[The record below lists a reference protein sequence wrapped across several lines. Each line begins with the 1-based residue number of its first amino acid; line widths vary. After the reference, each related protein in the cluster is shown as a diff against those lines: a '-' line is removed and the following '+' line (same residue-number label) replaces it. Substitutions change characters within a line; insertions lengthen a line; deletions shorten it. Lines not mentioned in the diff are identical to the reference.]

1 MFLSILLQLTAD
13 SSSLAAAETA
23 ANKLPEGTWELA
35 LKGGI
40 VMIPIGI
47 MLVIA
52 LYITIERWLTIS
64 KSGKLDVNFMSS
76 IKDMVLNDNIIGA
89 KTLCGRTD
97 TPIARMLEKGISRIG
112 NPLKN
117 IEVAVENVGKLEV
130 YKLEKGMPWLA
141 TIAGAAPMLGFLGT
155 VTGMISTFGSIA
167 RAGDQL
173 NASALSGG
181 IYEAMVT
188 TVAGLVVGIFA
199 FLAYNLLTA
208 GIEKV
213 VYKME
218 ATSDN
223 PDMQMAVS
231 MMQGSTLDVYFKEK
245 QTRAEMKMGAMMNM
259 TTISNENNGEMLMLM
274 SGMVGQNAI
283 KSNLKELDSAQ
294 AEKPKTEVT
303 LENETK
309 VIEGYTC
316 KKAIV
321 TDEEGTESVFW
332 YTEEISVAKKGQ
344 NYLNESVP
352 GFPMQS
358 EINNNGL
365 KMIMTVTKVDKKL
378 DKKASELFDMTIPS
392 GYKEMTMEQLKSMGM

>member
-1 MFLSILLQLTAD
+1 MKNLLFTFL
-13 SSSLAAAETA
+13 
-23 ANKLPEGTWELA
+23 
-35 LKGGI
+35 
-40 VMIPIGI
+40 
-47 MLVIA
+47 
-52 LYITIERWLTIS
+52 
-64 KSGKLDVNFMSS
+64 
-76 IKDMVLNDNIIGA
+76 
-89 KTLCGRTD
+89 
-97 TPIARMLEKGISRIG
+97 
-112 NPLKN
+112 
-117 IEVAVENVGKLEV
+117 
-130 YKLEKGMPWLA
+130 LA
-141 TIAGAAPMLGFLGT
+141 TCTTLPLLGQMTEGHIA
-155 VTGMISTFGSIA
+155 
-167 RAGDQL
+167 
-173 NASALSGG
+173 
-181 IYEAMVT
+181 
-188 TVAGLVVGIFA
+188 
-199 FLAYNLLTA
+199 
-208 GIEKV
+208 
-213 VYKME
+213 YKME

-259 TTISNENNGEMLMLM
+259 TTISNESNGEMLMLM

-303 LENETK
+303 LENEIK

-316 KKAIV
+316 KKAII

-332 YTEEISVAKKGQ
+332 YTNEIWVAKKGQ

-365 KMIMTVTKVDKKL
+365 KMIMKVIKVDKKL

>member
-1 MFLSILLQLTAD
+1 MKNLLFTFL
-13 SSSLAAAETA
+13 
-23 ANKLPEGTWELA
+23 
-35 LKGGI
+35 
-40 VMIPIGI
+40 
-47 MLVIA
+47 
-52 LYITIERWLTIS
+52 
-64 KSGKLDVNFMSS
+64 
-76 IKDMVLNDNIIGA
+76 
-89 KTLCGRTD
+89 
-97 TPIARMLEKGISRIG
+97 
-112 NPLKN
+112 
-117 IEVAVENVGKLEV
+117 
-130 YKLEKGMPWLA
+130 
-141 TIAGAAPMLGFLGT
+141 
-155 VTGMISTFGSIA
+155 
-167 RAGDQL
+167 
-173 NASALSGG
+173 
-181 IYEAMVT
+181 VT
-188 TVAGLVVGIFA
+188 TCTILPLFGQMTEGHIS
-199 FLAYNLLTA
+199 
-208 GIEKV
+208 
-213 VYKME
+213 YKME

-231 MMQGSTLDVYFKEK
+231 MMQGSTLDIFFKEK

>member
-1 MFLSILLQLTAD
+1 
-13 SSSLAAAETA
+13 
-23 ANKLPEGTWELA
+23 
-35 LKGGI
+35 
-40 VMIPIGI
+40 
-47 MLVIA
+47 
-52 LYITIERWLTIS
+52 
-64 KSGKLDVNFMSS
+64 
-76 IKDMVLNDNIIGA
+76 
-89 KTLCGRTD
+89 
-97 TPIARMLEKGISRIG
+97 
-112 NPLKN
+112 
-117 IEVAVENVGKLEV
+117 
-130 YKLEKGMPWLA
+130 
-141 TIAGAAPMLGFLGT
+141 
-155 VTGMISTFGSIA
+155 
-167 RAGDQL
+167 
-173 NASALSGG
+173 
-181 IYEAMVT
+181 
-188 TVAGLVVGIFA
+188 
-199 FLAYNLLTA
+199 
-208 GIEKV
+208 
-213 VYKME
+213 
-218 ATSDN
+218 
-223 PDMQMAVS
+223 
-231 MMQGSTLDVYFKEK
+231 
-245 QTRAEMKMGAMMNM
+245 MKMGAMMNM

>member
-1 MFLSILLQLTAD
+1 M
-13 SSSLAAAETA
+13 
-23 ANKLPEGTWELA
+23 K
-35 LKGGI
+35 
-40 VMIPIGI
+40 
-47 MLVIA
+47 
-52 LYITIERWLTIS
+52 
-64 KSGKLDVNFMSS
+64 
-76 IKDMVLNDNIIGA
+76 
-89 KTLCGRTD
+89 
-97 TPIARMLEKGISRIG
+97 
-112 NPLKN
+112 
-117 IEVAVENVGKLEV
+117 
-130 YKLEKGMPWLA
+130 
-141 TIAGAAPMLGFLGT
+141 
-155 VTGMISTFGSIA
+155 
-167 RAGDQL
+167 
-173 NASALSGG
+173 
-181 IYEAMVT
+181 
-188 TVAGLVVGIFA
+188 
-199 FLAYNLLTA
+199 NLLFSFLVATCTILHLFGQMTEGHIA
-208 GIEKV
+208 
-213 VYKME
+213 YKME

-358 EINNNGL
+358 EINSNGL

>member
-1 MFLSILLQLTAD
+1 MKNLLFTL
-13 SSSLAAAETA
+13 LA
-23 ANKLPEGTWELA
+23 
-35 LKGGI
+35 
-40 VMIPIGI
+40 
-47 MLVIA
+47 
-52 LYITIERWLTIS
+52 
-64 KSGKLDVNFMSS
+64 
-76 IKDMVLNDNIIGA
+76 
-89 KTLCGRTD
+89 
-97 TPIARMLEKGISRIG
+97 
-112 NPLKN
+112 
-117 IEVAVENVGKLEV
+117 
-130 YKLEKGMPWLA
+130 A
-141 TIAGAAPMLGFLGT
+141 TIAILPL
-155 VTGMISTFGSIA
+155 FGQMTEGHIA
-167 RAGDQL
+167 
-173 NASALSGG
+173 
-181 IYEAMVT
+181 
-188 TVAGLVVGIFA
+188 
-199 FLAYNLLTA
+199 
-208 GIEKV
+208 
-213 VYKME
+213 YKME

-245 QTRAEMKMGAMMNM
+245 QTRAEMKMGTMMNM
-259 TTISNENNGEMLMLM
+259 TTISNETNGEMLMLM

-303 LENETK
+303 LETETK

-332 YTEEISVAKKGQ
+332 YTEEIAVAKKGQ

-378 DKKASELFDMTIPS
+378 DKKSSELFDMTIPS

>member
-1 MFLSILLQLTAD
+1 MKKILLILLVST
-13 SSSLAAAETA
+13 STI
-23 ANKLPEGTWELA
+23 LPLFGQMTEGH
-35 LKGGI
+35 
-40 VMIPIGI
+40 
-47 MLVIA
+47 IA
-52 LYITIERWLTIS
+52 
-64 KSGKLDVNFMSS
+64 
-76 IKDMVLNDNIIGA
+76 
-89 KTLCGRTD
+89 
-97 TPIARMLEKGISRIG
+97 
-112 NPLKN
+112 
-117 IEVAVENVGKLEV
+117 
-130 YKLEKGMPWLA
+130 
-141 TIAGAAPMLGFLGT
+141 
-155 VTGMISTFGSIA
+155 
-167 RAGDQL
+167 
-173 NASALSGG
+173 
-181 IYEAMVT
+181 
-188 TVAGLVVGIFA
+188 
-199 FLAYNLLTA
+199 
-208 GIEKV
+208 
-213 VYKME
+213 YKME

>member
-1 MFLSILLQLTAD
+1 MKNLLFTFL
-13 SSSLAAAETA
+13 
-23 ANKLPEGTWELA
+23 
-35 LKGGI
+35 
-40 VMIPIGI
+40 
-47 MLVIA
+47 
-52 LYITIERWLTIS
+52 
-64 KSGKLDVNFMSS
+64 
-76 IKDMVLNDNIIGA
+76 
-89 KTLCGRTD
+89 
-97 TPIARMLEKGISRIG
+97 
-112 NPLKN
+112 
-117 IEVAVENVGKLEV
+117 
-130 YKLEKGMPWLA
+130 
-141 TIAGAAPMLGFLGT
+141 
-155 VTGMISTFGSIA
+155 
-167 RAGDQL
+167 
-173 NASALSGG
+173 
-181 IYEAMVT
+181 VT
-188 TVAGLVVGIFA
+188 TCTILPLFGQMTEGHIS
-199 FLAYNLLTA
+199 
-208 GIEKV
+208 
-213 VYKME
+213 YKME

>member
-1 MFLSILLQLTAD
+1 MKNLLFTFL
-13 SSSLAAAETA
+13 
-23 ANKLPEGTWELA
+23 
-35 LKGGI
+35 
-40 VMIPIGI
+40 
-47 MLVIA
+47 
-52 LYITIERWLTIS
+52 
-64 KSGKLDVNFMSS
+64 
-76 IKDMVLNDNIIGA
+76 
-89 KTLCGRTD
+89 
-97 TPIARMLEKGISRIG
+97 
-112 NPLKN
+112 
-117 IEVAVENVGKLEV
+117 
-130 YKLEKGMPWLA
+130 
-141 TIAGAAPMLGFLGT
+141 
-155 VTGMISTFGSIA
+155 
-167 RAGDQL
+167 
-173 NASALSGG
+173 
-181 IYEAMVT
+181 VT
-188 TVAGLVVGIFA
+188 TCTTLPRFGQMTEGHIS
-199 FLAYNLLTA
+199 
-208 GIEKV
+208 
-213 VYKME
+213 YKME

>member
-1 MFLSILLQLTAD
+1 M
-13 SSSLAAAETA
+13 
-23 ANKLPEGTWELA
+23 K
-35 LKGGI
+35 
-40 VMIPIGI
+40 
-47 MLVIA
+47 
-52 LYITIERWLTIS
+52 
-64 KSGKLDVNFMSS
+64 
-76 IKDMVLNDNIIGA
+76 
-89 KTLCGRTD
+89 
-97 TPIARMLEKGISRIG
+97 
-112 NPLKN
+112 
-117 IEVAVENVGKLEV
+117 
-130 YKLEKGMPWLA
+130 
-141 TIAGAAPMLGFLGT
+141 
-155 VTGMISTFGSIA
+155 
-167 RAGDQL
+167 
-173 NASALSGG
+173 
-181 IYEAMVT
+181 
-188 TVAGLVVGIFA
+188 
-199 FLAYNLLTA
+199 NLLFTFLVA
-208 GIEKV
+208 TCTILPLFGQMTEGHIA
-213 VYKME
+213 YKME

-274 SGMVGQNAI
+274 NGMVGQNAI

>member
-1 MFLSILLQLTAD
+1 M
-13 SSSLAAAETA
+13 
-23 ANKLPEGTWELA
+23 K
-35 LKGGI
+35 
-40 VMIPIGI
+40 
-47 MLVIA
+47 
-52 LYITIERWLTIS
+52 
-64 KSGKLDVNFMSS
+64 
-76 IKDMVLNDNIIGA
+76 
-89 KTLCGRTD
+89 
-97 TPIARMLEKGISRIG
+97 
-112 NPLKN
+112 
-117 IEVAVENVGKLEV
+117 
-130 YKLEKGMPWLA
+130 
-141 TIAGAAPMLGFLGT
+141 
-155 VTGMISTFGSIA
+155 
-167 RAGDQL
+167 
-173 NASALSGG
+173 
-181 IYEAMVT
+181 
-188 TVAGLVVGIFA
+188 
-199 FLAYNLLTA
+199 NLLFTFLVKTCTILPLF
-208 GIEKV
+208 GQMTEGHIS
-213 VYKME
+213 YKME

>member
-1 MFLSILLQLTAD
+1 MKNLLFTFL
-13 SSSLAAAETA
+13 
-23 ANKLPEGTWELA
+23 
-35 LKGGI
+35 
-40 VMIPIGI
+40 
-47 MLVIA
+47 
-52 LYITIERWLTIS
+52 
-64 KSGKLDVNFMSS
+64 
-76 IKDMVLNDNIIGA
+76 
-89 KTLCGRTD
+89 
-97 TPIARMLEKGISRIG
+97 
-112 NPLKN
+112 
-117 IEVAVENVGKLEV
+117 
-130 YKLEKGMPWLA
+130 
-141 TIAGAAPMLGFLGT
+141 
-155 VTGMISTFGSIA
+155 
-167 RAGDQL
+167 
-173 NASALSGG
+173 
-181 IYEAMVT
+181 VT
-188 TVAGLVVGIFA
+188 TCTILPLFGQMTEGHIS
-199 FLAYNLLTA
+199 
-208 GIEKV
+208 
-213 VYKME
+213 YKME

-274 SGMVGQNAI
+274 SGMIGQNAI

>member
-1 MFLSILLQLTAD
+1 
-13 SSSLAAAETA
+13 
-23 ANKLPEGTWELA
+23 
-35 LKGGI
+35 
-40 VMIPIGI
+40 
-47 MLVIA
+47 
-52 LYITIERWLTIS
+52 
-64 KSGKLDVNFMSS
+64 
-76 IKDMVLNDNIIGA
+76 
-89 KTLCGRTD
+89 
-97 TPIARMLEKGISRIG
+97 
-112 NPLKN
+112 
-117 IEVAVENVGKLEV
+117 
-130 YKLEKGMPWLA
+130 
-141 TIAGAAPMLGFLGT
+141 
-155 VTGMISTFGSIA
+155 
-167 RAGDQL
+167 
-173 NASALSGG
+173 
-181 IYEAMVT
+181 
-188 TVAGLVVGIFA
+188 
-199 FLAYNLLTA
+199 
-208 GIEKV
+208 
-213 VYKME
+213 ME

>member
-1 MFLSILLQLTAD
+1 MT
-13 SSSLAAAETA
+13 
-23 ANKLPEGTWELA
+23 EGH
-35 LKGGI
+35 
-40 VMIPIGI
+40 
-47 MLVIA
+47 
-52 LYITIERWLTIS
+52 IS
-64 KSGKLDVNFMSS
+64 
-76 IKDMVLNDNIIGA
+76 
-89 KTLCGRTD
+89 
-97 TPIARMLEKGISRIG
+97 
-112 NPLKN
+112 
-117 IEVAVENVGKLEV
+117 
-130 YKLEKGMPWLA
+130 
-141 TIAGAAPMLGFLGT
+141 
-155 VTGMISTFGSIA
+155 
-167 RAGDQL
+167 
-173 NASALSGG
+173 
-181 IYEAMVT
+181 
-188 TVAGLVVGIFA
+188 
-199 FLAYNLLTA
+199 
-208 GIEKV
+208 
-213 VYKME
+213 YKME

>member
-1 MFLSILLQLTAD
+1 MKNLLFTFL
-13 SSSLAAAETA
+13 
-23 ANKLPEGTWELA
+23 
-35 LKGGI
+35 
-40 VMIPIGI
+40 
-47 MLVIA
+47 
-52 LYITIERWLTIS
+52 
-64 KSGKLDVNFMSS
+64 
-76 IKDMVLNDNIIGA
+76 
-89 KTLCGRTD
+89 
-97 TPIARMLEKGISRIG
+97 
-112 NPLKN
+112 
-117 IEVAVENVGKLEV
+117 
-130 YKLEKGMPWLA
+130 
-141 TIAGAAPMLGFLGT
+141 
-155 VTGMISTFGSIA
+155 
-167 RAGDQL
+167 
-173 NASALSGG
+173 
-181 IYEAMVT
+181 VT
-188 TVAGLVVGIFA
+188 TCTILPLFGQMTEGHIS
-199 FLAYNLLTA
+199 
-208 GIEKV
+208 
-213 VYKME
+213 YKME

-378 DKKASELFDMTIPS
+378 DKKATELFDMTIPS

>member
-1 MFLSILLQLTAD
+1 MKNLLFTFL
-13 SSSLAAAETA
+13 
-23 ANKLPEGTWELA
+23 
-35 LKGGI
+35 
-40 VMIPIGI
+40 
-47 MLVIA
+47 
-52 LYITIERWLTIS
+52 
-64 KSGKLDVNFMSS
+64 
-76 IKDMVLNDNIIGA
+76 
-89 KTLCGRTD
+89 
-97 TPIARMLEKGISRIG
+97 
-112 NPLKN
+112 
-117 IEVAVENVGKLEV
+117 
-130 YKLEKGMPWLA
+130 
-141 TIAGAAPMLGFLGT
+141 
-155 VTGMISTFGSIA
+155 
-167 RAGDQL
+167 
-173 NASALSGG
+173 
-181 IYEAMVT
+181 VT
-188 TVAGLVVGIFA
+188 TCTTLPLFGQMTEGHIS
-199 FLAYNLLTA
+199 
-208 GIEKV
+208 
-213 VYKME
+213 YKME

-378 DKKASELFDMTIPS
+378 DKKATELFDMTIPS

>member
-1 MFLSILLQLTAD
+1 MKNLLFTFL
-13 SSSLAAAETA
+13 
-23 ANKLPEGTWELA
+23 
-35 LKGGI
+35 
-40 VMIPIGI
+40 
-47 MLVIA
+47 
-52 LYITIERWLTIS
+52 
-64 KSGKLDVNFMSS
+64 
-76 IKDMVLNDNIIGA
+76 
-89 KTLCGRTD
+89 
-97 TPIARMLEKGISRIG
+97 
-112 NPLKN
+112 
-117 IEVAVENVGKLEV
+117 
-130 YKLEKGMPWLA
+130 
-141 TIAGAAPMLGFLGT
+141 
-155 VTGMISTFGSIA
+155 
-167 RAGDQL
+167 
-173 NASALSGG
+173 
-181 IYEAMVT
+181 VT
-188 TVAGLVVGIFA
+188 TCTILPLFGQMTEGHIA
-199 FLAYNLLTA
+199 
-208 GIEKV
+208 
-213 VYKME
+213 YKME

>member
-1 MFLSILLQLTAD
+1 MKNLL
-13 SSSLAAAETA
+13 
-23 ANKLPEGTWELA
+23 
-35 LKGGI
+35 
-40 VMIPIGI
+40 
-47 MLVIA
+47 
-52 LYITIERWLTIS
+52 
-64 KSGKLDVNFMSS
+64 
-76 IKDMVLNDNIIGA
+76 
-89 KTLCGRTD
+89 
-97 TPIARMLEKGISRIG
+97 
-112 NPLKN
+112 
-117 IEVAVENVGKLEV
+117 
-130 YKLEKGMPWLA
+130 
-141 TIAGAAPMLGFLGT
+141 
-155 VTGMISTFGSIA
+155 
-167 RAGDQL
+167 
-173 NASALSGG
+173 
-181 IYEAMVT
+181 
-188 TVAGLVVGIFA
+188 FA
-199 FLAYNLLTA
+199 FLVTTCTILPLFGQMTE
-208 GIEKV
+208 GHIS
-213 VYKME
+213 YKME

>member
-1 MFLSILLQLTAD
+1 MKNLLFTFL
-13 SSSLAAAETA
+13 
-23 ANKLPEGTWELA
+23 
-35 LKGGI
+35 
-40 VMIPIGI
+40 
-47 MLVIA
+47 
-52 LYITIERWLTIS
+52 
-64 KSGKLDVNFMSS
+64 
-76 IKDMVLNDNIIGA
+76 
-89 KTLCGRTD
+89 
-97 TPIARMLEKGISRIG
+97 
-112 NPLKN
+112 
-117 IEVAVENVGKLEV
+117 
-130 YKLEKGMPWLA
+130 
-141 TIAGAAPMLGFLGT
+141 
-155 VTGMISTFGSIA
+155 
-167 RAGDQL
+167 
-173 NASALSGG
+173 
-181 IYEAMVT
+181 VT
-188 TVAGLVVGIFA
+188 TCTILPLFGQMTEGHIS
-199 FLAYNLLTA
+199 
-208 GIEKV
+208 
-213 VYKME
+213 YKME

-294 AEKPKTEVT
+294 AENPKTEVT

>member
-1 MFLSILLQLTAD
+1 MKNLLFTFL
-13 SSSLAAAETA
+13 
-23 ANKLPEGTWELA
+23 
-35 LKGGI
+35 
-40 VMIPIGI
+40 
-47 MLVIA
+47 
-52 LYITIERWLTIS
+52 
-64 KSGKLDVNFMSS
+64 
-76 IKDMVLNDNIIGA
+76 
-89 KTLCGRTD
+89 
-97 TPIARMLEKGISRIG
+97 
-112 NPLKN
+112 
-117 IEVAVENVGKLEV
+117 
-130 YKLEKGMPWLA
+130 
-141 TIAGAAPMLGFLGT
+141 
-155 VTGMISTFGSIA
+155 
-167 RAGDQL
+167 
-173 NASALSGG
+173 
-181 IYEAMVT
+181 VT
-188 TVAGLVVGIFA
+188 TCTTLPLFGQMTEGHIS
-199 FLAYNLLTA
+199 
-208 GIEKV
+208 
-213 VYKME
+213 YKME

>member
-1 MFLSILLQLTAD
+1 MKNLLFTFL
-13 SSSLAAAETA
+13 
-23 ANKLPEGTWELA
+23 
-35 LKGGI
+35 
-40 VMIPIGI
+40 
-47 MLVIA
+47 
-52 LYITIERWLTIS
+52 
-64 KSGKLDVNFMSS
+64 
-76 IKDMVLNDNIIGA
+76 
-89 KTLCGRTD
+89 
-97 TPIARMLEKGISRIG
+97 
-112 NPLKN
+112 
-117 IEVAVENVGKLEV
+117 
-130 YKLEKGMPWLA
+130 
-141 TIAGAAPMLGFLGT
+141 
-155 VTGMISTFGSIA
+155 
-167 RAGDQL
+167 
-173 NASALSGG
+173 
-181 IYEAMVT
+181 VT
-188 TVAGLVVGIFA
+188 TCTILPLFGQMTEGHIS
-199 FLAYNLLTA
+199 
-208 GIEKV
+208 
-213 VYKME
+213 YKME

-303 LENETK
+303 LEKETK

-344 NYLNESVP
+344 NYLNESIP

-378 DKKASELFDMTIPS
+378 DKKATELFDMTIPS

>member
-1 MFLSILLQLTAD
+1 MKNLLFTFL
-13 SSSLAAAETA
+13 
-23 ANKLPEGTWELA
+23 
-35 LKGGI
+35 
-40 VMIPIGI
+40 
-47 MLVIA
+47 
-52 LYITIERWLTIS
+52 
-64 KSGKLDVNFMSS
+64 
-76 IKDMVLNDNIIGA
+76 
-89 KTLCGRTD
+89 
-97 TPIARMLEKGISRIG
+97 
-112 NPLKN
+112 
-117 IEVAVENVGKLEV
+117 
-130 YKLEKGMPWLA
+130 
-141 TIAGAAPMLGFLGT
+141 
-155 VTGMISTFGSIA
+155 
-167 RAGDQL
+167 
-173 NASALSGG
+173 
-181 IYEAMVT
+181 VT
-188 TVAGLVVGIFA
+188 TCTILPLFGQMTEGHIS
-199 FLAYNLLTA
+199 
-208 GIEKV
+208 
-213 VYKME
+213 YKME

-259 TTISNENNGEMLMLM
+259 TTISNETNGEMLMLM

>member
-1 MFLSILLQLTAD
+1 MKNLLFTFL
-13 SSSLAAAETA
+13 
-23 ANKLPEGTWELA
+23 
-35 LKGGI
+35 
-40 VMIPIGI
+40 
-47 MLVIA
+47 
-52 LYITIERWLTIS
+52 
-64 KSGKLDVNFMSS
+64 
-76 IKDMVLNDNIIGA
+76 
-89 KTLCGRTD
+89 
-97 TPIARMLEKGISRIG
+97 
-112 NPLKN
+112 
-117 IEVAVENVGKLEV
+117 
-130 YKLEKGMPWLA
+130 
-141 TIAGAAPMLGFLGT
+141 
-155 VTGMISTFGSIA
+155 
-167 RAGDQL
+167 
-173 NASALSGG
+173 
-181 IYEAMVT
+181 VT
-188 TVAGLVVGIFA
+188 TCTTLPLFGQMTEGHIS
-199 FLAYNLLTA
+199 
-208 GIEKV
+208 
-213 VYKME
+213 YKME

-294 AEKPKTEVT
+294 TEKPKTEVT

-392 GYKEMTMEQLKSMGM
+392 GYKEMSMEQLKSMGM